1 VTRLEEHADASAFL
15 VAAAP
20 VLEADEARHNLMFG
34 ICSTLADAPDVY
46 REAHLWTIV
55 SDDVVGAAL
64 MTPPFNLV
72 VARPVDDDA
81 LPFAARTLHDRAV
94 ELPGVTGAV
103 PEADVFTAA
112 WTKLTGL
119 QPRVRMRQG
128 IYAARSTRMPAGVP
142 GAPRPARL
150 DDRDVLIDWLHA
162 FQQEALGDETP
173 HTDLDAMVD
182 RRLTATTTGFVIWE
196 DDSRPVSLC
205 GFGGRTPHGIRI
217 GPVYTPPALRR
228 RGYAGA
234 LTAHVTQ
241 QQLEAGRDYCFL
253 YTDLANP
260 TSNRIYMNIGY
271 ERVCDSVDY
280 TWGSDP
286 GGV

>member
-15 VAAAP
+15 AAAAP
-20 VLEADEARHNLMFG
+20 VLEADEPRHNLMFA
-34 ICSTLADAPDVY
+34 ICSMLVDSPDVY

-55 SDDVVGAAL
+55 ADDEVVGAAL

-72 VARPVDDDA
+72 VARPVAADA
-81 LPFAARTLHDRAV
+81 LPFAARALHERGA
-94 ELPGVTGAV
+94 ELPGVTGAL
-103 PEADVFTAA
+103 PEADVFAAA
-112 WTKLTGL
+112 WAKLDGL

-128 IYAARSTRMPAGVP
+128 IYAARSTRTPAGAP
-142 GAPRPARL
+142 GVPRPARL
-150 DDRDVLIDWLHA
+150 DDRDVIVRWLHA
-162 FQQEALGDETP
+162 FQHEALEAETP
-173 HTDLDAMVD
+173 HTDLEAMVD
-182 RRLTATTTGFVIWE
+182 RRLAGTTAGFVVWE

-217 GPVYTPPALRR
+217 GPVYTPPELRR

-260 TSNRIYMNIGY
+260 TSNRIYMNVGY

-280 TWGSDP
+280 AFERP
-286 GGV
+286 QGV